1 MATIGIRLAN
11 ALLFVLTCSLAAN
24 VITDV
29 GVSALVPDGVLRPP
43 AAAPKAPDASKWADR
58 QVILDRNLF
67 GAQVVDEP
75 LAEAL
80 LPEEDVKDSKLPYTL
95 LGTIASGDRSI
106 ASAALENKQSRK
118 NQVVRIGDL
127 LEAHPS
133 VSVERIERRRILLR
147 NGTRLEQIEIE
158 DGGLALA
165 NPAPPARRTDRRPPR
180 KRRARARVGDRLKE
194 LAGQSGSRSPTAIF
208 SQARILPKYENGQM
222 VGIELS
228 KIEEGSFY
236 EKAGLNDGDIVT
248 SLNGVAIDTPSASK
262 ELIEAFTSAETIT
275 AEVRRSSGGT
285 ETISVDA
292 EMLGQIDGLE

>member
-1 MATIGIRLAN
+1 M
-11 ALLFVLTCSLAAN
+11 
-24 VITDV
+24 
-29 GVSALVPDGVLRPP
+29 
-43 AAAPKAPDASKWADR
+43 
-58 QVILDRNLF
+58 
-67 GAQVVDEP
+67 
-75 LAEAL
+75 
-80 LPEEDVKDSKLPYTL
+80 
-95 LGTIASGDRSI
+95 
-106 ASAALENKQSRK
+106 
-118 NQVVRIGDL
+118 
-127 LEAHPS
+127 
-133 VSVERIERRRILLR
+133 
-147 NGTRLEQIEIE
+147 
-158 DGGLALA
+158 
-165 NPAPPARRTDRRPPR
+165 
-180 KRRARARVGDRLKE
+180 GDRLKE
-194 LAGQSGSRSPTAIF
+194 LASQNGSRNPTAIF